1 MQNSVARRARIAE
14 QFDDHATEQ
23 LEETFT
29 GSRAVSEAIVRRI
42 VGVLDGISVF
52 AAGAVATHWASG
64 GLDWRMLALAVP
76 LGTLLAINFLHLL
89 GAYGFDRFARL
100 EDGVSRVLAAWLL
113 ALGTLGV
120 VAYFATPIGLAGG
133 SWLTLWFT
141 GGLSLLL
148 PIRLVLF
155 HLVRKWR
162 REGRLGELVAI
173 VGAGPIAQR
182 LLRRLNASGGPAMRI
197 VGVYDD
203 DAASLPRRCMGHP
216 IRGTVEDLVREARQ
230 LGIGTVIV
238 AMPLAVDRALTDTM
252 NKLALLPVDVR
263 LCPDAF
269 GLGLGQV
276 EVSHLGGLTFLNVID
291 RPLRDWQWIAKEIED
306 RVLAAVIL
314 VLISPL
320 MLAVAALIKL
330 DSPGPVFFRQKRYG
344 FNNRLIE
351 IWKFRTMHHAARD
364 DDAEQLTRR
373 NDPRITRIGAFL
385 RRTSIDELPQFI
397 NVLRGDMSIVGPRPH
412 APRAKAGTLLY
423 TDAIRYYDARHRVKP
438 GITGWAQVNGWR
450 GETDTVEQIRK
461 RVEHDLH
468 YIDNW
473 SIRLD
478 LKIIA
483 RTALGGFTGH
493 HAF

>member
-1 MQNSVARRARIAE
+1 MRNSVAQRAQVIDDLAAERI
-14 QFDDHATEQ
+14 
-23 LEETFT
+23 EEVFA
-29 GSRAVSEAIVRRI
+29 SRKPVSEPIVRRI
-42 VGVLDGISVF
+42 VGVFDGVSILT
-52 AAGAVATHWASG
+52 AGVVATHWGAL
-64 GLDWRMLALAVP
+64 GLDWQMLSLAVL
-76 LGTLLAINFLHLL
+76 LGTLLGVNFLHFF

-100 EDGVSRVLAAWLL
+100 DDGVSRALL
-113 ALGTLGV
+113 AWTLTLGTLAAAAF
-120 VAYFATPIGLAGG
+120 VAAPIGGAGGAWFMLWFAT
-133 SWLTLWFT
+133 
-141 GGLSLLL
+141 GLSLLL
-148 PIRLVLF
+148 PSRLVLF

-162 REGRLGELVAI
+162 REGRLGEMVAI

-182 LLRRLNASGGPAMRI
+182 LLRHLNESPGSSMRI

-203 DAASLPRRCMGHP
+203 DARSLPERCMGHP
-216 IRGTVEDLVREARQ
+216 IRGTIDDLVDDARR

-252 NKLALLPVDVR
+252 NKLSLLPVDVR

-269 GLGLGQV
+269 GLRLGHVQ
-276 EVSHLGGLTFLNVID
+276 VSHIGGLTFLNVLD
-291 RPLRDWQWIAKEIED
+291 RPLRDWRWIAKEIED
-306 RVLAAVIL
+306 RVLAAIIL
-314 VLISPL
+314 TLISPVL
-320 MLAVAALIKL
+320 LGVALLIKL

-351 IWKFRTMHHAARD
+351 VWKFRSMHHAAQD
-364 DDAEQLTRR
+364 TNAEQLTRR
-373 NDPRITRIGAFL
+373 NDPRITRVGAFI

-397 NVLRGDMSIVGPRPH
+397 NVLRGEMSIVGPRPH
-412 APRAKAGTLLY
+412 ALRAKAGTLLY
-423 TDAIRYYDARHRVKP
+423 QDAVRYYDARHRMKP

-461 RVEHDLH
+461 RVEHDLY

-483 RTALGGFTGH
+483 RTMLGGFKGH